1 MVVRS
6 ARNNLPKRLQRR
18 IAAATV
24 NLPTKNGQGV
34 LVPGGFVLTAAH
46 CVTWTAEG
54 GMALGDHALE
64 AVRTASGDA
73 FRAEVVAVEPVADI
87 AVLAQP
93 DDQVFVTDS
102 DAFAGWYESTQP
114 VAVSFET
121 PKANTS
127 RPVFIYSHHGTWIAA
142 TVRRYG
148 MPGAPTSGRVFIEA
162 TQQIEGGTSGGPV
175 VDIEGRLVGVVSFSN
190 ELDEDPDEPCTGMLP
205 LVHLALPAWV
215 LGRIK
220 SATK

>member
-1 MVVRS
+1 MRRERAPS
-6 ARNNLPKRLQRR
+6 LPKRLQRR

-24 NLPTKNGQGV
+24 NLPTKSGQGV

-46 CVTWTAEG
+46 CVTWSAEG

-64 AVRTASGDA
+64 AVRPASGET
-73 FRAEVVAVEPVADI
+73 FRAEVVAVEPIADI

-93 DDQVFVTDS
+93 DDQVFDADS
-102 DAFAGWYESTQP
+102 DAFARWCESAQP
-114 VAVSFET
+114 VELSFET
-121 PKANTS
+121 LKANTS
-127 RPVFIYSHHGTWIAA
+127 RQVFIYSHHGTWIAA

-162 TQQIEGGTSGGPV
+162 TQQIEGGTSGGPI
-175 VDIEGRLVGVVSFSN
+175 VDAEGRLVGLVSFSN
-190 ELDEDPDEPCTGMLP
+190 ELDDNDDEPCTGMLP
-205 LVHLALPAWV
+205 LVHLALSAWV

-220 SATK
+220 SAMR